1 MSSAEP
7 STLEELVRSL
17 REDVRA
23 HREDLRANRKALE
36 SLGDLLVTAMTL
48 LAPCNPEI
56 AEALAHAAGIDLPG
70 SEPPECAAEVPEHV
84 RAAIRRAYQTC
95 TAPLRLSSAVV
106 ERLGR
111 AAEHWNR
118 IRPQELAHVG
128 WEDMAHL
135 AIAKWLKESGSG
147 EHEAGAKG

>member
-17 REDVRA
+17 LEEVRA
-23 HREDLRANRKALE
+23 HREDLGARWEKLE
-36 SLGDLLVTAMTL
+36 SIGDFFVTVMTL

-56 AEALAHAAGIDLPG
+56 AEALAQAAGIDLPG
-70 SEPPECAAEVPEHV
+70 SEPPECATEVPEHV

-95 TAPLRLSSAVV
+95 TAPLRLSSELV

-118 IRPQELAHVG
+118 TRPEALADVD
-128 WEDMAHL
+128 WED
-135 AIAKWLKESGSG
+135 IANLGIRRQLEESESREDERDAEG
-147 EHEAGAKG
+147 